1 MPVVVPLIPPAV
13 VLAVAVATVAAVAA
27 IAAVVAV
34 VASASASASASA
46 ATAAI
51 ATAAASASTAA
62 TPTASPPADPAATGP
77 AATGGSLA
85 LAAIVG
91 WRRRRR
97 ALFSKVGQND
107 RSVGVLRA
115 VAQFDALALELVEE
129 PLWLNDAIVA
139 QVEMKGRRWVCVGLE
154 TVALPV
160 RILDELRGACDER
173 RSEALRGN

>member
-13 VLAVAVATVAAVAA
+13 VLAVAVATVAAIAA

-34 VASASASASASA
+34 VASASASASASAATA

-62 TPTASPPADPAATGP
+62 TPTASPPADPAATG
-77 AATGGSLA
+77 GSLA

-97 ALFSKVGQND
+97 ALFSKVGQNY

-115 VAQFDALALELVEE
+115 GAQFDALALELVEE

-139 QVEMKGRRWVCVGLE
+139 QVEMKRRRWACVGLE

>member
-1 MPVVVPLIPPAV
+1 MPVVVPVIPPAV
-13 VLAVAVATVAAVAA
+13 VLAVAVATVAAVV
-27 IAAVVAV
+27 AAVAS
-34 VASASASASASA
+34 VASVAAAAAAAAA

-62 TPTASPPADPAATGP
+62 TPTASPTASPPADPAATD
-77 AATGGSLA
+77 GSLA

-115 VAQFDALALELVEE
+115 GAQLDALALELVEE

-139 QVEMKGRRWVCVGLE
+139 QVEMKRRRWACVGLE

-173 RSEALRGN
+173 QSEALRGN

>member
-13 VLAVAVATVAAVAA
+13 VLAVAVAAVATVAA

-46 ATAAI
+46 ATAATI

-62 TPTASPPADPAATGP
+62 TPTADPPADP

-115 VAQFDALALELVEE
+115 GAQFDALALELVEE

-139 QVEMKGRRWVCVGLE
+139 QVEVKGRRWACVGLE

>member
-13 VLAVAVATVAAVAA
+13 VLAVAVATVAA

-34 VASASASASASA
+34 VASVASVASAASSSSAAAAAA

-62 TPTASPPADPAATGP
+62 TPTASPPADP

-115 VAQFDALALELVEE
+115 GAQFDALALELVEE

-139 QVEMKGRRWVCVGLE
+139 QVEMKGRRWACVGLE

-160 RILDELRGACDER
+160 RILDELRGA
-173 RSEALRGN
+173 